1 MADDCVAFDMRVILE
16 VGMDGQYDC
25 QVLSE
30 LTRVKEVENNI
41 LVKFHKCDHK
51 VHLRGELK
59 MDLSDDGSTDLTD
72 Y

>member
-1 MADDCVAFDMRVILE
+1 
-16 VGMDGQYDC
+16 MDGQYDC